1 MFETFGQKHELAVSW
16 QFSIV
21 FQAFALG
28 DQVREESLFEQPDTF
43 PKGKSNSGA
52 YLLGTRPFMHPL
64 IPFLGDLVC

>member
-1 MFETFGQKHELAVSW
+1 M
-16 QFSIV
+16 

-28 DQVREESLFEQPDTF
+28 DQVREESLFEQLDTF